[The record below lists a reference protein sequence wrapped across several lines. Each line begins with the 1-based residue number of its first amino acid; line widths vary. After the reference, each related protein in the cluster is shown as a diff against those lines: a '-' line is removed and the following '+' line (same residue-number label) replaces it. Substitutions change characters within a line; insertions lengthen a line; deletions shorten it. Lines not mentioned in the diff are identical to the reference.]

1 MLPFSFVDRLRYLIE
16 RQFVKGAHYQLLVV
30 AAFIALI
37 SLIGG
42 WLAWPSAPEGGTLA
56 DSVWW
61 AFLRLTDPGYLGDD
75 EGTWRRIVSTA
86 LTVSGYVVFLGAL
99 VAIMTRW
106 LIDMMVKLEQGL
118 TPVTVSEHI
127 VILGWTNRTIPLI
140 QEILD
145 TSGGIQRL
153 LRARETKRL
162 RLVILADEINADRVQ
177 ELREIPLIRRSMSN
191 IILRSGTALQP
202 EDLDR
207 VACLQAAV
215 VLIPGR
221 NQVGNELLTGD
232 VETIKA
238 LLTLQAQA
246 HLRGTPP
253 PYVVAEIADMRKL
266 NILQRAYSGPLEVVA
281 SDAMVS
287 RLFAQSLIHPGMP
300 ELFGEVMTVHDGNE
314 FYIRS
319 TDNCVGQTLGEI
331 GRHAPQAILCG
342 LMRPHGDS
350 WRTWLNAPTDE
361 LIRQGDKIVMLA
373 RDYAHAE
380 PQASTEQPLRP
391 LQRSVRQAKPVVGG
405 LRRLLILGW
414 NRRVPALI
422 HELAGYADY
431 RFEVHVVAVVEPSQR
446 TTEINAYSE
455 LTARVSCQH
464 TQADYM
470 VEGALR
476 ELLGQRF
483 DSVLLLSSDRM
494 DSGEEADARAMVGYL
509 VVDELLRERSHKP
522 QILLELSDPANESLV
537 VRKRGESI
545 VSPMILSHLMAQIAQ
560 RRELG
565 LMFEELFTTGG
576 AEVTFRK
583 TTDYS
588 MQSVTTFADLEAV
601 IALQGETA
609 LGVYRSKTDEDGR
622 RLHLNPPRDQPLRL
636 QVNDQLV
643 VLTTLPEAQ
652 D

>member
-37 SLIGG
+37 SLVGG
-42 WLAWPSAPEGGTLA
+42 WLAWPTAPAGGSLA

-75 EGTWRRIVSTA
+75 EGTWRRIVSTV

-106 LIDMMVKLEQGL
+106 LIAMMVKLEQGL
-118 TPVTVSEHI
+118 TPVTVRDHI

-153 LRARETKRL
+153 LRARATKRL
-162 RLVILADEINADRVQ
+162 RLVILADEINAERVE
-177 ELREIPLIRRSMSN
+177 ELREVPLIRRAMGN

-221 NQVGNELLTGD
+221 NQTGNSLLTGD

-246 HLRGTPP
+246 HLRGTPA
-253 PYVVAEIADMRKL
+253 PYVVAEIDDMRKL
-266 NILQRAYSGPLEVVA
+266 NVMRRAYSGPLEVLA

-319 TDNCVGQTLGEI
+319 TDNSVGQTLGEV
-331 GRHAPQAILCG
+331 GRQAPQAILCG
-342 LMRPHGDS
+342 LMRPLGDS

-361 LIRQGDKIVMLA
+361 VIRQGDKIVMLA
-373 RDYAHAE
+373 RDYSHAE
-380 PQASTEQPLRP
+380 PQSNTEQPLRL
-391 LQRSVRQAKPVVGG
+391 LQRPIRQVKPVAGG

-431 RFEVHVVAVVEPSQR
+431 RFEVDLVAVVEPSQR
-446 TTEINAYSE
+446 VAEINAYSE
-455 LTARVSCQH
+455 QTARVSCQH

-476 ELLGQRF
+476 DLLTQRF

-494 DSGEEADARAMVGYL
+494 ESGEEADARSMVGYL
-509 VVDELLRERSHKP
+509 VIDELLRERSHRP

-576 AEVTFRK
+576 AEILFRQIS
-583 TTDYS
+583 DYS

-601 IALQGETA
+601 VALQGETA
-609 LGVYRSKTDEDGR
+609 LGVYRSKPDEEGR
-622 RLHLNPPRDQPLRL
+622 RLHLNPPRDEPLRL
-636 QVNDQLV
+636 KADDQLV
-643 VLTTLPEAQ
+643 VLTTLPEV
-652 D
+652 